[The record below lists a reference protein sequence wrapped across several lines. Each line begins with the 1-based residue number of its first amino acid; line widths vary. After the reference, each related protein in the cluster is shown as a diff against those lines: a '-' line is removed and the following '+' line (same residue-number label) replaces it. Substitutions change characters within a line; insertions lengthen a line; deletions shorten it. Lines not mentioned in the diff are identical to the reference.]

1 MSSESE
7 NQSRIEAE
15 STVNDSYGTTIP
27 SEVRKAL
34 GEEIEPGDTVR
45 WVVSDGEL
53 SLEIVHERYGA
64 FEDAAPFDGPE
75 WDGEEVAEG
84 AWSQ

>member
-1 MSSESE
+1 MSSESG
-7 NQSRIEAE
+7 NHIEAE

-34 GEEIEPGDTVR
+34 GKEIEPGDTVR
-45 WVVSDGEL
+45 WIVDDGTL

-64 FEDAAPFDGPE
+64 FEDAEPFDGPE
-75 WDGEEVAEG
+75 WDGEEAAES
-84 AWSQ
+84 AWGE